1 MDESGG
7 TMTRLFGIAA
17 SPGVAIGRVYL
28 LDRRKVKTP
37 KQHIPPE
44 EVEKE
49 IRRFEAAL
57 RESDQQLE
65 RIKQKLKER
74 EGEEHFQILEAHQ
87 LILHDEH
94 LVEPTRRIIR
104 DERVNAEWALRK
116 AVEAIKGLFDT
127 VDDQYF
133 RERRSDVDFVGDRI
147 IRNLLGVEEHAVF
160 QPPPDAVVV
169 THDLSPADTA
179 LLHRHAVLAFLT
191 DAGGK
196 TSHTAILARA
206 FELPAVVGLDDIT
219 QRVGNGDLVIVD
231 GIRGEVI
238 LDPPADVVAQYRA
251 RARRYAAFE
260 AELMLNRD
268 LPAETKDGMRV
279 HLHANVELM
288 DEIEPSVKHGAE
300 GIGLYR
306 TEFLYMNRTTLP
318 LEEEHLDYARQ
329 VLGRMAGKVITFR
342 TFDLGGDKLGLV
354 PGPSGEMNPALGLR
368 SIRLCL
374 KERPLFKVQ
383 LRALLRAAAEGSL
396 RIMFPMVSGVD
407 ELREARAVVEEARGE
422 LELEGLRHGYPPI
435 GVMVEMPSAALCADL
450 LAKDCDFFS
459 IGTNDLIQ
467 YALAIDRGNEHV
479 SYLYRPLHPAI
490 LRLIRNTIRA
500 GHDAGIPVAMC
511 GEMAGEPL
519 FALVLVGLGLDEL
532 SMNPTAIPIVKSVLR
547 SSTASEARA
556 LAEEVMRKAT
566 VGEIER
572 VVWETM
578 SARFPEH
585 ILKGDAPGD
594 TEPPTTVV
602 RSTPI
607 PRTRPKN

>member
-1 MDESGG
+1 MAQLGG
-7 TMTRLFGIAA
+7 STILYGIPA
-17 SPGVAIGRVYL
+17 SPGIAIGRVYL
-28 LDRRKVKTP
+28 IDRRKVRTP
-37 KQHIPPE
+37 KQHLQPE
-44 EVEKE
+44 EVERE
-49 IRRFEAAL
+49 ILRFERAL
-57 RESDQQLE
+57 TQSHDQLE

-104 DERVNAEWALRK
+104 EERVNAEWALRK

-147 IRNLLGVEEHAVF
+147 IRNLLGEEHAVF

-169 THDLSPADTA
+169 AHDLSPADTA
-179 LLHRHAVLAFLT
+179 QLHRHAVAAFLT

-206 FELPAVVGLDDIT
+206 FELPAVVGLDDVT
-219 QRVGNGDLVIVD
+219 QRVGNGDLVVVD

-238 LDPPADVVAQYRA
+238 LEPPAEVVTFYRA

-268 LPAETKDGMRV
+268 LPAQTKDGAHV
-279 HLHANVELM
+279 KLHANVELV
-288 DEIEPSVKHGAE
+288 DEIEPAIKHGAQ

-306 TEFLYMNRTTLP
+306 TEFLYMNRADLP
-318 LEEEHLDYARQ
+318 TEEEHLEHARQ
-329 VLGRMAGKVITFR
+329 VLHRMSGRQVTFR
-342 TFDLGGDKLGLV
+342 TFDLGGDKLSTIAAV
-354 PGPSGEMNPALGLR
+354 HGETNPALGLR

-374 KERPLFKVQ
+374 RERALFKTQ
-383 LRALLRAAAEGSL
+383 LRALLRAAAEGPL
-396 RIMFPMVSGVD
+396 RIMFPMISGVD
-407 ELREARAVVEEARGE
+407 ELREARAVLDEARDE
-422 LELEGLRHGYPPI
+422 LETEGIRHGAPQV
-435 GVMVEMPSAALCADL
+435 GVMIEMPSAALCADL
-450 LAKDCDFFS
+450 LARNSDFFS

-490 LRLIRNTIRA
+490 LRLIRGVVRA
-500 GHDAGIPVAMC
+500 AHEAGISVAMC

-519 FALVLVGLGLDEL
+519 LALVLLGFGLDEL

-556 LAEEVMRKAT
+556 LTDELMSKET
-566 VGEIER
+566 VDQIER
-572 VVWETM
+572 VVWEAM
-578 SARFPEH
+578 SSRFPEH
-585 ILKGDAPGD
+585 VLKGDAPGV
-594 TEPPTTVV
+594 EA
-602 RSTPI
+602 
-607 PRTRPKN
+607 